1 MKVNR
6 VSYVPYS
13 QRVGRYHFQMVQAKL
28 NTPVEPIST
37 YNLQPY
43 YTRQHQW
50 MTELSDSL
58 SRLYRY
64 SADLDQAAKEFD
76 FTRPNNVFHKSQ
88 AVSPQSDGERAPDTS
103 QTEPVETAL
112 LPFETDRILRQTRM
126 LVNRFN
132 RLHHF
137 LQENEHTLNTQ
148 KLDTFGRVAQAA
160 DTGLQP
166 FGIRLLSS
174 GELTLDEATWL
185 KAVETRHADFAQA
198 MQGLSR
204 QFREEVLQLQKKPL
218 GAFSRYYDEA
228 ACIHPY
234 SFPTAWDLNYQHVT
248 QTGLFLNILW

>member
-64 SADLDQAAKEFD
+64 SADLDLAAKEFD
-76 FTRPNNVFHKSQ
+76 LTRPNHVFQKSQ
-88 AVSPQSDGERAPDTS
+88 TSSLQPDEESISDTS
-103 QTEPVETAL
+103 QGEPVEAA
-112 LPFETDRILRQTRM
+112 LPFETDRILRQTRL
-126 LVNRFN
+126 LVQRYN

-148 KLDTFGRVAQAA
+148 KLDTFGRVTEAA
-160 DTGLQP
+160 NAELQP
-166 FGIRLLSS
+166 FGICLSSS
-174 GELTLDEATWL
+174 GELELDEHAWL
-185 KAVETRHADFAQA
+185 KAVEAGHTDFAQA

-204 QFREEVLQLQKKPL
+204 RFREEVLQLQKQPL
-218 GAFSRYYDEA
+218 GAFSRYYDEVYV
-228 ACIHPY
+228 HRN

-248 QTGLFLNILW
+248 QTGLFLNLLW

>member
-43 YTRQHQW
+43 HTRQQQW
-50 MTELSDSL
+50 VTELSDSL

-64 SADLDQAAKEFD
+64 SADLDLAAKEFD

-88 AVSPQSDGERAPDTS
+88 AISPPPDGERVSDTS
-103 QTEPVETAL
+103 QAEPVETT
-112 LPFETDRILRQTRM
+112 LPFETDRILRQTRL

-137 LQENEHTLNTQ
+137 LQENEDTLNTQ

-160 DTGLQP
+160 DTGLQL
-166 FGIRLLSS
+166 FGISLSS
-174 GELTLDEATWL
+174 TGELELDEQTWQ
-185 KAVETRHADFAQA
+185 KAVETRHTDFAQA

-204 QFREEVLQLQKKPL
+204 RFREEVLQLQKKPL
-218 GAFSRYYDEA
+218 GTFSRYYDEA
-228 ACIHPY
+228 ASVHPY